1 MLLSAIVLSV
11 LLISTLLHLIFE
23 DKASAPCKWQRL
35 QAKENEVLQELLL
48 R

>member
-1 MLLSAIVLSV
+1 MVLSAITFTV
-11 LLISTLLHLIFE
+11 LLISTILHRVFE
-23 DKASAPCKWQRL
+23 DKSSSPRKWQRL

>member
-1 MLLSAIVLSV
+1 MLLSAITFSV
-11 LLISTLLHLIFE
+11 LLISTILHMIFE
-23 DKASAPCKWQRL
+23 DKASAPRKWRRL